1 MKASMR
7 KRFPT
12 LQRRGASW
20 IMRATVATTIALS
33 TRSVCGADLA
43 PPPPSTMPAA
53 EVLFYQGYDLL
64 KLEAAQFAK
73 GKFPEERKRG
83 WQLIEQAAA
92 QGNPKALRGMGAYWA
107 SHGDLAK
114 AKSFDERAMA
124 AGDAEAVYQLSL
136 LADHGADA
144 GASAELRSALGVS
157 GNREADRLLL
167 KSAEMGFP
175 DAQQAW
181 CARHHV
187 EPGSSDG
194 ARCDTWWKEGA
205 ARGNGAAWG
214 SQGRRDDKDR
224 SVVALAYD
232 EGNAIAGGG
241 LSPMAMEEGSAK
253 HLDDDSPYD
262 RCASYLG
269 HITSRFLY
277 VFNEQLCVPPR
288 AQWPAW
294 RGLGKNFKGPPAS
307 AESERLYQRALKKLA
322 QQDMKG
328 GGELLKKAAD
338 LGNTGA
344 MINLA
349 LVYFSNPDQYF
360 PLPETVNASKPSY
373 SLLTKADAAGDIRAH
388 YLLAFANDLGVSVPF
403 AERADKEH
411 ASFIAMNRL
420 KAEKLEVEAAQAG
433 LPRAQYGL
441 AWRLIREERTA
452 EGWDWLKKSFD
463 SGERIAGFDL
473 YRIAHYLW
481 KDDAQAL
488 RYLHESALQG
498 ELASVDLL
506 AQALDQGQLGQA
518 RNPVRAQCY
527 RGVVD
532 KYKSQTWEERLD
544 LRLPDLDRI
553 CP

>member
-1 MKASMR
+1 M
-7 KRFPT
+7 
-12 LQRRGASW
+12 L
-20 IMRATVATTIALS
+20 RATAAATIALAA
-33 TRSVCGADLA
+33 RSACGADLA
-43 PPPPSTMPAA
+43 PPPPPTMPPA

-73 GKFPEERKRG
+73 GKFPEEQKRG

-107 SHGDLAK
+107 SHGDLAR

-157 GNREADRLLL
+157 KNREADKLLL

-181 CARHHV
+181 CTRHHV

-205 ARGNGAAWG
+205 ARGNGPAWG

-224 SVVALAYD
+224 SVVAIAYD

-253 HLDDDSPYD
+253 HLDDDSPYE
-262 RCASYLG
+262 RCTSYLG

-294 RGLGKNFKGPPAS
+294 RGLGKNFKAPAAS
-307 AESERLYQRALKKLA
+307 AASERLYERGLKKLA
-322 QQDMKG
+322 QQDVKG
-328 GGELLKKAAD
+328 GGELLRKAAA

-349 LVYFSNPDQYF
+349 LVSIGNADQLYSEPGAF
-360 PLPETVNASKPSY
+360 LNAEKPAY
-373 SLLTKADAAGDIRAH
+373 ELLLKADAAGDLRAH
-388 YLLAFANDLGVSVPF
+388 YLLAYFDDSGVSLP
-403 AERADKEH
+403 ALEISKGHTHLLER
-411 ASFIAMNRL
+411 NRL

-433 LPRAQYGL
+433 LPRAQYAL

-481 KDDAQAL
+481 KDDTQAL
-488 RYLHESALQG
+488 HYLHESALQG

-506 AQALDQGQLGQA
+506 AQAFDQGRLGQA
-518 RNPVRAQCY
+518 RNPARAQCY
-527 RGVVD
+527 RVVVE
-532 KYKSQTWEERLD
+532 KYKAQTWEERLD
-544 LRLPDLDRI
+544 LRLPDLDRT